1 MEELKD
7 FLQESRNRKKDLS
20 ENPAHI
26 YHHLLQFM
34 DHITERISSTD
45 QGIRLNAGID
55 AVDEITGGLR
65 LGELAIIGGDLGS
78 GRTTLALHYAI
89 QTAEEQRKPVWIY
102 TREHSAHQI
111 TVRLLSMITG
121 VPIWTMEEGQP
132 TEEQWRR
139 LMTAFLWLKE
149 QDIRVYDV
157 YMNLDDVCDNV
168 QAQGAPML
176 LIIDGADPQML
187 DTNALKM
194 LGSMAKEMRC
204 CVLLTN
210 CRFPNADYIQG
221 GVDKEFWLQRHG
233 GGIHWLELTWNR
245 YGKNGECDLRRRDDC
260 LSFFQNPILDM

>member
-1 MEELKD
+1 MKEVKD
-7 FLQESRNRKKDLS
+7 FIEECKAKKNSPSQD
-20 ENPAHI
+20 PAHI
-26 YHHLLQFM
+26 YHHLRQVM
-34 DHITERISSTD
+34 DHITARVSSID
-45 QGIRLNAGID
+45 QEIRLNTGID

-65 LGELAIIGGDLGS
+65 LGELVIIGGDLGS

-89 QTAEEQRKPVWIY
+89 QTAEEHHKPVWIY
-102 TREHSAHQI
+102 TRAHSAHQI

-132 TEEQWRR
+132 TEEQWHR
-139 LMTAFLWLKE
+139 LLTAFSWLKQ
-149 QDIRVYDV
+149 QDIRVYDM
-157 YMNLDDVCDNV
+157 YMSLNDVRSNV

-176 LIIDGADPQML
+176 LILDGADPQIL
-187 DTNALKM
+187 DTNALIM
-194 LGSMAKEMRC
+194 LGSIAKEMRC

-221 GVDKEFWLQRHG
+221 GVDKEFWLQKHG

-260 LSFFQNPILDM
+260 LSFFQRPIQDM